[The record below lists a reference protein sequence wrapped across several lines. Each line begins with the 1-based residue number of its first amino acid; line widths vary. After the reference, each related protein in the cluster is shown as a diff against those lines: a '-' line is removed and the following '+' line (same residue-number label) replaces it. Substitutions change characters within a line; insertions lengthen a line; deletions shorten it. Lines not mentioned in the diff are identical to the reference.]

1 MPKLKYDEKVE
12 INKHQQ
18 CKDLRESIMLLAEQ
32 LPAKIEGIDE
42 TRRLQ
47 WIKTQIGHALNEKK
61 QVLTKH
67 GVEASRKRA
76 LEYYHKN
83 REEVLEKV
91 LTKRRKI
98 RAIDGPRSDSPK

>member
-1 MPKLKYDEKVE
+1 MPKLKYDEKVQ

-18 CKDLRESIMLLAEQ
+18 CQDLRESIMLLAEQ

-61 QVLTKH
+61 QVPSADRKEGARRRATEYNRNNKEKIQLRCFERREKIRSIT
-67 GVEASRKRA
+67 ASRLDEA
-76 LEYYHKN
+76 N
-83 REEVLEKV
+83 
-91 LTKRRKI
+91 
-98 RAIDGPRSDSPK
+98 